1 MRYKAGLATRE
12 RILVAIRELLAEGG
26 LEATTVT
33 AVCERAEIGAGSF
46 YNLFE
51 SKEQAV
57 LAVVREA
64 IDAVDPHPDAT
75 GEDTLTDLIAA
86 YVKFIT
92 GEPQLSRVYIAIAV
106 GGGLTDPEVAAR
118 VMRSHEVRVDRFR
131 NALLRERPELSREEA
146 TVRVEAILA
155 ALVGLA
161 VHHML
166 DPSFDFPGHARSLHL
181 GAGPEF

>member
-12 RILVAIRELLAEGG
+12 RILVAIRELLAEFG
-26 LEATTVT
+26 LDGTTVT
-33 AVCERAEIGAGSF
+33 AVCDRAEIGAGSF

-64 IDAVDPHPDAT
+64 IDAVDPDPDGA
-75 GEDTLTDLIAA
+75 GEDSVADLVSA

-92 GEPQLSRVYIAIAV
+92 EEPQLSRVYIAIAV
-106 GGGLTDPEVAAR
+106 GGGLTDPEVASR

-131 NALLRERPELSREEA
+131 RALMRRRPDLSLDEA
-146 TVRVEAILA
+146 TIRIEGLLA

-166 DPSFDFPGHARSLHL
+166 DPTFDFAGHALRLI
-181 GAGPEF
+181 PTD